1 MSKSKMYSYDELF
14 QEIPGDTEN
23 ILLRFP
29 QEFLE
34 ETGWMEGTV
43 VNITVEDTG
52 SGPVMIITAV
62 AP

>member
-1 MSKSKMYSYDELF
+1 MSKSRMYSYEEIF
-14 QEIPGDTEN
+14 EGIPGDSDN
-23 ILLRFP
+23 ILLKFP
-29 QEFLE
+29 PGLLE

-52 SGPVMIITAV
+52 SGNVMIITPV

>member
-1 MSKSKMYSYDELF
+1 MYSYEEIF
-14 QEIPGDTEN
+14 ENIPGDSDN
-23 ILLRFP
+23 ILLKFP
-29 QEFLE
+29 PELLE

-52 SGPVMIITAV
+52 SGNVMIITPV

>member
-1 MSKSKMYSYDELF
+1 MSKSKMYSYEELF

-23 ILLRFP
+23 ILLKFP

-34 ETGWMEGTV
+34 ETGWSEGTV
-43 VNITVEDTG
+43 VSVTVEDTG
-52 SGPVMIITAV
+52 SGPVMIIAPV